1 MDSYRIIVTP
11 DAKADITELRDY
23 IANVLLSPKT
33 ARSYIQNLRKEIGK
47 LSEMPT
53 RIKLID
59 DEPWHS
65 RGVRKFI
72 VRNFLVY
79 FRVEEDKKTVY
90 ILNVIYAKRDQLCLQ
105 FPPHPKPW
113 NPNPSSRASII
124 GCRMQHIIKKASIL
138 PSSGAWIAT
147 NPQNWGKAGA

>member
-90 ILNVIYAKRDQLCLQ
+90 ILNVIYAKRDQLCALE
-105 FPPHPKPW
+105 KMK
-113 NPNPSSRASII
+113 IDDD
-124 GCRMQHIIKKASIL
+124 
-138 PSSGAWIAT
+138 T
-147 NPQNWGKAGA
+147 

>member
-90 ILNVIYAKRDQLCLQ
+90 ILNVIYAKRDQLCAL
-105 FPPHPKPW
+105 
-113 NPNPSSRASII
+113 
-124 GCRMQHIIKKASIL
+124 
-138 PSSGAWIAT
+138 
-147 NPQNWGKAGA
+147 